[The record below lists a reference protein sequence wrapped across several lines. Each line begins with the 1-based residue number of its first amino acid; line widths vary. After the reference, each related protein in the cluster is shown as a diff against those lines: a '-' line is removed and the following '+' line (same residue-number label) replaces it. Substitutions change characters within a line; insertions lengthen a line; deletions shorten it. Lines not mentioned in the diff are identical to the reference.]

1 MTAEPGTTEAPRKI
15 VVLVSGTGTIL
26 QSLID
31 AERDSAVATDYK
43 IIAVGADKPDI
54 EGLARAERAGI
65 PTFVVNPLKSS
76 SRVEWDQALAERL
89 SDYRPDWVVSAGF
102 MRILGPQVLRK
113 FPNRIINT
121 HPSLLPSFPGA
132 HAIDD
137 ALSHGVKVTGCTV
150 HIVDSGVDTGPI
162 LAQVAVLVESGD
174 DSETL
179 HERVKQV
186 ERKLLID
193 TINQLCTQD
202 Q

>member
-1 MTAEPGTTEAPRKI
+1 MLISG
-15 VVLVSGTGTIL
+15 SGTNL
-26 QSLID
+26 QALID
-31 AERDSAVATDYK
+31 AEQDPSVETNYT
-43 IIAVGADKPDI
+43 IIGVGADKPDI

-89 SDYRPDWVVSAGF
+89 SDYQPNWVVSAGF

-113 FPNRIINT
+113 FDNRIVNT

-137 ALSHGVKVTGCTV
+137 ALAHGVKITGCTI
-150 HIVDSGVDTGPI
+150 HLVDSGVDTGPI
-162 LAQVAVLVESGD
+162 LAQAAVKVEPGD
-174 DSETL
+174 DSDIL

-186 ERKLLID
+186 ERSLLLK
-193 TINQLCTQD
+193 TINKICTQGVTVAGREARF
-202 Q
+202 

>member
-1 MTAEPGTTEAPRKI
+1 MTAESGSFEAPRKI
-15 VVLVSGTGTIL
+15 VVLVSGSGTIL

-31 AERDSAVATDYK
+31 AERDSTVTTNYK

-113 FPNRIINT
+113 FPDRIINT

-137 ALSHGVKVTGCTV
+137 ALAHGVKVTGCTV
-150 HIVDSGVDTGPI
+150 HIIDSGVDTGPI
-162 LAQVAVLVESGD
+162 LAQVAVKIEPGD
-174 DSETL
+174 SSETL

-186 ERKLLID
+186 ERKLLVD
-193 TINQLCTQD
+193 TINQLGTHD